1 MYGSFVKKP
10 TDVRGGIFLPRNPR
24 EPSPRTSRFLQ
35 LFDSHFEM
43 TLTKSIGLFVEAV
56 PGTIVQLAAITRSG
70 SNTSSTAA
78 FSLACCLMT
87 VAFAS
92 SNMSHDWDTGKHN
105 RKSVPYFYGYVPDK
119 AKGKVLMFVSFYYL
133 SAFNLLARALT
144 CVLLQ
149 LKGGGG
155 DGRVRSPQ

>member
-1 MYGSFVKKP
+1 MIG
-10 TDVRGGIFLPRNPR
+10 D
-24 EPSPRTSRFLQ
+24 Q